1 MNGLKKL
8 DKNILRL
15 SENSLVKLLL
25 LGDLKYNH
33 IENCHI
39 LNASINFVLR
49 SERFKG
55 STM

>member
-8 DKNILRL
+8 DENILRL
-15 SENSLVKLLL
+15 SEHSLVKLLL
-25 LGDLKYNH
+25 FGDLKYNH
-33 IENCHI
+33 IENCRI

-55 STM
+55 SAM